1 MFCACPGSRIRT
13 LKTTKY
19 TINHPAYKNTGII
32 KAMNLQE
39 TSKKKENLKQ
49 YYKPVTY
56 LQKFISQKSKN
67 MEDKV
72 FWPTVYSSK
81 FLLRVMSH
89 IHTIVSLLFLQR
101 SAKFPQ
107 MSHLA
112 YEQKNN
118 TSQSCLDREKTR
130 SLRQ

>member
-32 KAMNLQE
+32 KSMNLQE

-72 FWPTVYSSK
+72 F
-81 FLLRVMSH
+81 
-89 IHTIVSLLFLQR
+89 
-101 SAKFPQ
+101 
-107 MSHLA
+107 
-112 YEQKNN
+112 
-118 TSQSCLDREKTR
+118 
-130 SLRQ
+130 

>member
-1 MFCACPGSRIRT
+1 MDLFKQLAQLKMKKKQAKTHNRKDMFCACPGSRIRT

-56 LQKFISQKSKN
+56 LQKFISQKSKH

-72 FWPTVYSSK
+72 F
-81 FLLRVMSH
+81 
-89 IHTIVSLLFLQR
+89 
-101 SAKFPQ
+101 
-107 MSHLA
+107 
-112 YEQKNN
+112 
-118 TSQSCLDREKTR
+118 
-130 SLRQ
+130 